1 MCRQRARIAAGPDV
15 PQATSAAG
23 PTCATWALPRI
34 DRLAVVIEEGMRN
47 QTGPSRVLVTVTDL
61 GAHLSTVTAV
71 LFTCPL
77 GDDAALVPRTV
88 AITDAYQA
96 LLEVNYERLALW
108 FPGAFDKSPTLES
121 TRADLERSGQA
132 WLEGSQ
138 LPLAITVKAE
148 DRWRLVGLVNLLI
161 DGPGRSAEVGYW
173 LDAGFEGRGLVTRAV
188 MAVLDH
194 AFGPLG
200 LHRVE
205 LQALTTNTRS
215 RSVAQR
221 LGFTQEDVLREAA
234 AFPDERRDVVLYGLL
249 ASEWHKADDVGGGL
263 GPLVLTHL
271 AHPEP

>member
-1 MCRQRARIAAGPDV
+1 
-15 PQATSAAG
+15 
-23 PTCATWALPRI
+23 
-34 DRLAVVIEEGMRN
+34 
-47 QTGPSRVLVTVTDL
+47 VLVTATDL

-77 GDDAALVPRTV
+77 GDDAALIPRTV

-96 LLEVNYERLALW
+96 LLEVNYERLANW
-108 FPGAFDKSPTLES
+108 FPDAFHKPPTLES

-148 DRWRLVGLVNLLI
+148 DRWRLVGWVNLLI
-161 DGPGRSAEVGYW
+161 DGPARSAEVGYW

-188 MAVLDH
+188 TAVLEH

-205 LQALTTNTRS
+205 LQTTTDNKRS

-221 LGFTQEDVLREAA
+221 LGFTQEGVLREAA
-234 AFPDERRDVVLYGLL
+234 AFPDERRDDVVYGLL
-249 ASEWHKADDVGGGL
+249 AREWHKA
-263 GPLVLTHL
+263 
-271 AHPEP
+271 AN